1 MEGED
6 EKSEDDRSF
15 SKASIPKRIA
25 ICAAGAIVNI
35 VFAIL
40 VYFIIMASTGVY
52 VSNEIDTTI
61 PGYAAEQAGIQS
73 GDKIIELNGEKI
85 NNKYDLDKFMDNT
98 DGKQISVKIDR
109 KGEIQEFDLTPT
121 EVKSKSTGMYIDENC
136 KIITVEKGSSSERQG
151 IKAND
156 VIIEINNKET
166 NGDTNKVIEEIKN
179 SESESIILKL
189 KRGNGEITIE
199 FQPDYVSEYYIGV
212 NMKLAPETFFNRCFY
227 GMMETKDFVFSMLD
241 NVKQLF
247 TGKVG
252 VDQMVGPIGIGE
264 VVSKTNGIKEFIY
277 LMALISISLGVTNLL
292 PIPALDGG
300 KILILLIEAVR
311 GKPMKQENEINIQL
325 LGFSILIALTI
336 YVSYNDIVRLF

>member
-212 NMKLAPETFFNRCFY
+212 NMKLAPETFLNRCFY

-241 NVKQLF
+241 NVKQFF

-264 VVSKTNGIKEFIY
+264 VVSKTNGVKEFIY

>member
-6 EKSEDDRSF
+6 ERSEDDRSF

-35 VFAIL
+35 VFAVL

-85 NNKYDLDKFMDNT
+85 NNKYDLDKFIDNT
-98 DGKQISVKIDR
+98 DGKSISVKIDR
-109 KGEIQEFDLTPT
+109 KGEIQEFNILPT

-136 KIITVEKGSSSERQG
+136 KIITVDKGSSSERQG

-156 VIIEINNKET
+156 QIIEINNKEI
-166 NGDTNKVIEEIKN
+166 NGDTNKLVEEIKN
-179 SESESIILKL
+179 SESETIILKI
-189 KRGNGEITIE
+189 KRGKEELTIE
-199 FQPDYVSEYYIGV
+199 FIPDYISEYYIGV
-212 NMKLAPETFFNRCFY
+212 NMKLAPETFLNRCFY
-227 GMMETKDFVFSMLD
+227 GMMETKDFVFSMVD

>member
-212 NMKLAPETFFNRCFY
+212 NMKLAPETFLNRCFY

>member
-121 EVKSKSTGMYIDENC
+121 EVKLKSTGMYIDENC

-212 NMKLAPETFFNRCFY
+212 NMKLAPETFLNRCFY

-264 VVSKTNGIKEFIY
+264 VVSKTNGVKEFIY

>member
-6 EKSEDDRSF
+6 EKSEDDKSF

-212 NMKLAPETFFNRCFY
+212 NMKLAPETFLNRCFY

>member
-6 EKSEDDRSF
+6 EKSEDDKSF

-212 NMKLAPETFFNRCFY
+212 NMKLAPETFLNRCFY

-264 VVSKTNGIKEFIY
+264 VVSKTNGVKEFIY

>member
-15 SKASIPKRIA
+15 SKASISKRIA

-212 NMKLAPETFFNRCFY
+212 NMKLAPETFLNRCFY

-264 VVSKTNGIKEFIY
+264 VVSKTNGVKEFIY

>member
-136 KIITVEKGSSSERQG
+136 KIITLEKGSSSERQG

-189 KRGNGEITIE
+189 KRGKEELTIE
-199 FQPDYVSEYYIGV
+199 FIPDYISEYYIGV
-212 NMKLAPETFFNRCFY
+212 NMKLAPETFLNRCFY